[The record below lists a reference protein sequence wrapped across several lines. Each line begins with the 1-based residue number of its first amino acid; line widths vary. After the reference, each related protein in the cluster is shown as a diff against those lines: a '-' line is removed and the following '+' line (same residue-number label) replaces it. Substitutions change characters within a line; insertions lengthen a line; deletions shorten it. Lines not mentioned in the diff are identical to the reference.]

1 MNTVQRLYDALARV
15 LTYPDQSY
23 RTHLVACFGALGD
36 QHPEASRWMHQ
47 FAQHIAPLSVEE
59 LQELFTR
66 TFDLNPV
73 CSLEIGWHLFGENY
87 SRGEFL
93 VEMRQT
99 LRRLGLTESTELP
112 DHLSQ
117 VLPTVARLQPRD
129 ADRFTT
135 QHLLPALEKMLAGLR
150 GKVCPYEFVLEAIRA
165 VVLSPYGAVVDIPP
179 VADAASVGMHGADAS
194 CVGYDPTEVAHG

>member
-1 MNTVQRLYDALARV
+1 MNAVQQLYDALARL
-15 LTYPDQSY
+15 LTYPDQRY
-23 RTHLVACFGALGD
+23 GAHLTVCLGALGEP
-36 QHPEASRWMHQ
+36 HPEAGRWMHQ
-47 FAQHIAPLSVEE
+47 FAERIAPLSVEE

-73 CSLEIGWHLFGENY
+73 CSLEVGWHLFGENY

-99 LRRLGLTESTELP
+99 LRRLGLPESTELP

-117 VLPTVARLQPRD
+117 VLPAMARLKPCE

-135 QHLLPALEKMLAGLR
+135 QHLLPALEKMLVGLR
-150 GKVCPYEFVLEAIRA
+150 GKDCPYEYVLEAIRA
-165 VVLSPYGAVVDIPP
+165 VVLSPYGAVLE
-179 VADAASVGMHGADAS
+179 
-194 CVGYDPTEVAHG
+194 EVAHG